1 MPGTPDIKGNTTIIW
16 GTDGLYGSGT
26 VLKVRKRRTAEMKK
40 IKDNKGFT
48 QTRVAYDH
56 STEYEVEALVE
67 TSVPDLEVNDQVTV
81 QGITTTLVDDVDVN
95 WEQEGEAKWTMNVTS
110 HDALTLI

>member
-1 MPGTPDIKGNTTIIW
+1 MPGTPDIKGNNTIIW

-26 VLKVRKRRTAEMKK
+26 VLKVRKRRTAETKK

-56 STEYEVEALVE
+56 SYEYEVECLVE
-67 TSVPDLEVNDQVTV
+67 TDVPDIEINDQVTV
-81 QGITTTLVDDVDVN
+81 QGIETCLADEVEVN
-95 WEQEGEAKWTMNVTS
+95 WEQEGEAKWTLTVTS
-110 HDALTLI
+110 HDALALT